1 MKWNHFKSK
10 LLVKYTLSY
19 ISIFLIPLVILT
31 VIIYHNAVKT
41 LRSEIEQ
48 TNVNQLTQ
56 AKTVIDDRMKE
67 LQDIAFRIA
76 YDEQLT
82 RYWTHHPYY
91 SRESIGALV
100 KYKATSSIIDEL
112 FLFFRG
118 DNNIYSSQGLENL
131 DVFTGRYK
139 FNTWNKI
146 GRAHV

>member
-10 LLVKYTLSY
+10 LLLKYTLSY

-31 VIIYHNAVKT
+31 IIIYHNAVNT

-56 AKTVIDDRMKE
+56 AKIVIDERMKE

-82 RYWTHHPYY
+82 RYWTHHP
-91 SRESIGALV
+91 
-100 KYKATSSIIDEL
+100 
-112 FLFFRG
+112 
-118 DNNIYSSQGLENL
+118 
-131 DVFTGRYK
+131 
-139 FNTWNKI
+139 
-146 GRAHV
+146 